1 MQMRQLFQ
9 NLIGNALKFRRPD
22 QPPRVTIKAKV
33 LKGRAAARA
42 LDRSAA
48 SDVCEIHVTDNG
60 IGFDMKYLDRIFNIF
75 QRLHSRN
82 EYEGT
87 GIGLATCR
95 KIVERHGGRITAV
108 SAPGPR
114 RHVHYCSS
122 DATRI
127 AGEQIMSRTHIAH
140 HDPHRRG

>member
-22 QPPRVTIKAKV
+22 RRPHVTVKAKI
-33 LKGRAAARA
+33 LTGRSAARA
-42 LDRSAA
+42 LDRQTA
-48 SDVCEIHVTDNG
+48 SSVCEIHVTDNG

-108 SAPGPR
+108 SEPDEG
-114 RHVHYCSS
+114 
-122 DATRI
+122 ATFII
-127 AGEQIMSRTHIAH
+127 ALPMHQGISENK
-140 HDPHRRG
+140 P

>member
-22 QPPRVTIKAKV
+22 QRPRITIKAEV

-42 LDRSAA
+42 LDKSAA

-75 QRLHSRN
+75 QRLHARN

-95 KIVERHGGRITAV
+95 KIVERHGGRIAAN
-108 SAPGPR
+108 SAPDQGATFIITLPMQHGSR
-114 RHVHYCSS
+114 RASH
-122 DATRI
+122 
-127 AGEQIMSRTHIAH
+127 E
-140 HDPHRRG
+140 